1 MSELLPDRPDL
12 GQLRRRAKELRD
24 AAQAGDQTAL
34 ARLAAH
40 HEMTGRRGVA
50 LAAAQL
56 VIARELGFPSWP
68 RLRAGVEAAAAGRPD
83 VSALL
88 GAVIDGRHRRA
99 AEILAGDPGICGRDL
114 RAAAVVGDA
123 AAAGGL
129 LAADTDAALA
139 VDDERGWPP
148 LLYVCYSTWHH
159 VDPARAEGLAEVAR
173 LLVDAGASPDTN
185 DGGRLR
191 YRSALKGSVEVNNPA
206 VTEVL
211 LAAGAHPDPGQPI
224 VDAIGHGDHRCLQ
237 LLLAHGA
244 RVERTWAVGAAVD
257 RDDHAAL
264 VLLLDALAAAGAPV
278 SEIATEALPEAAA
291 KASPAVVAALL
302 EAGARP
308 DAAGTDGMSALCLAV
323 RAGRQDVAGR
333 LADAGALDDAT
344 EVDRFLGACRG
355 GDQAQAQQLLGSHP
369 NIWERM
375 TDDDRAAIVDAA
387 GMGPAEAVALMID
400 LGFPA
405 DARKDGDEALH
416 NAAYHGNAEVIRVLL
431 EKGADVDARDG
442 RFDATPLGFAT
453 VGSGERAGRPG
464 DWVGTVRLLVGA
476 GASTEEA
483 WVPGKPPS
491 EEVADVLLSY
501 GIHPSEPDTEQDP
514 DDEPQAGASKGS
526 GVMADIAD
534 ALEAAHAEGDLE
546 LLASLLHPEVRWTG
560 ECTNKAQVLDWYRD
574 LLAEGTQATVHSVEV
589 DGDAVILGLSVT
601 RTAKGA
607 RPAPAQRLYQVFTV
621 AGAQI
626 VEIHGYPDRATA
638 HARPTSA
645 ERRR

>member
-24 AAQAGDQTAL
+24 AAQAGDQRAL
-34 ARLAAH
+34 DRFAAH
-40 HEMTGRRGVA
+40 HQITGRRGVT

-56 VIARELGFPSWP
+56 VIARELGFASWP
-68 RLRAGVEAAAAGRPD
+68 RLRAAVDAAASGRPE
-83 VSALL
+83 VPALL
-88 GAVIDGRHRRA
+88 KAVIDGHHRRA

-114 RAAAVVGDA
+114 RAAAAVGDA
-123 AAAGGL
+123 VAAGEL
-129 LAADTDAALA
+129 VAADPASALA

-159 VDPARAEGLAEVAR
+159 VDPARADALAEVAR
-173 LLVDAGASPDTN
+173 LLLDAGASPDTN
-185 DGGRLR
+185 DGGRPR

-206 VTEVL
+206 LTEVL

-224 VDAIGHGDHRCLQ
+224 VEAVGHGDHRCLQ

-257 RDDHAAL
+257 HDDFKAL
-264 VLLLDALAAAGAPV
+264 VLLLDALAATGAPV
-278 SEIATEALPEAAA
+278 GEIATEALPEAAA
-291 KASPAVVAALL
+291 KASLAVVEALL
-302 EAGARP
+302 DAGARP
-308 DAAGTDGMSALCLAV
+308 DAGSDGMSSLRLAV
-323 RAGRQDVAGR
+323 RAGRHDVAGR
-333 LADAGALDDAT
+333 LAAAGALDDAT
-344 EVDRFLGACRG
+344 EVDQFLGACRG
-355 GDQAQAQQLLGSHP
+355 GDRVQAQRLLAAHP
-369 NIWERM
+369 DLLERM
-375 TDDDRAAIVDAA
+375 SDDDRAAIVEAA
-387 GMGPAEAVALMID
+387 VTGPAEAVALMID

-416 NAAYHGNAEVIRVLL
+416 NAAYHGYAEVIRVLL

-442 RFDATPLGFAT
+442 RFDATPLSFAT

-464 DWVGTVRLLVGA
+464 DWVGTVRLLVEA
-476 GASTEEA
+476 GSSTEEA

-491 EEVADVLLSY
+491 EEVADVLFAY
-501 GIHPSEPDTEQDP
+501 GIHPRESDTDQDP
-514 DDEPQAGASKGS
+514 DDEPQAGASKPS

-534 ALEAAHAEGDLE
+534 ALEAAHTEGDLE

-607 RPAPAQRLYQVFTV
+607 RPAPAQRLYQAFSVD
-621 AGAQI
+621 GAQI
-626 VEIHGYPDRATA
+626 VEIHGYPDRASA
-638 HARPTSA
+638 HARPTSPQSH
-645 ERRR
+645 R